1 MLLREYFHDAGVHL
15 AAYLPAGEIPVI
27 HPHLLKNIP
36 DVRAVVFAAIPY
48 YVTGEDSNL
57 AMFARGRDYHA
68 FARDLGLG
76 AAAVLRDRYPDATAA
91 AFADHSPYA
100 EVAGA
105 AMAGLGVIGDHGM
118 LITPAYSSFVFLFEL
133 LTSLTP
139 AEMEAEG
146 ILQGSGT
153 IRTCEHCGACARA
166 CPGGCIGGGRDRC
179 LSAIGQKKGDLSE
192 DEIRLLR
199 SGHYA
204 WGCDACGMAC
214 PHTKRAIAEKSID
227 TPISYFRENRLSR
240 LTVQDVEA
248 MDEGTYAAYAFGWRR
263 KEIMLRNLRLREGTH
278 D

>member
-1 MLLREYFHDAGVHL
+1 MLLREYFRGAGIHL
-15 AAYLPAGEIPVI
+15 TAYLPAGEIPVI

-36 DVRAVVFAAIPY
+36 DVHTVVFAAIPY
-48 YVTGEDSNL
+48 YVTGGDSNL

-146 ILQGSGT
+146 IGRGDGK
-153 IRTCEHCGACARA
+153 IHTCEHCGACALA
-166 CPGGCIGGGRDRC
+166 CPGGCIGSGRDRC

-192 DEIRLLR
+192 DEIRLFR
-199 SGHYA
+199 SGKYA

-214 PHTKRAIAEKSID
+214 PHTTRAIKEKSID
-227 TPISYFRENRLSR
+227 TPIPYFRENRLSR
-240 LTVQDVEA
+240 LTDGDVET
-248 MDEGTYAAYAFGWRR
+248 MDEDTYASYAFGWRR
-263 KEIMLRNLRLREGTH
+263 KETILRNLRLREDTH